1 MKASIILIIALAL
14 AIAVIASEVRG
25 SKAGVLWV
33 DKKINRQS
41 GFDLFIGVDPEK
53 LDMDKINEALKKVDW
68 PEKYPVEVYILDG
81 TKIDISE
88 SRIGRTNY
96 ITKTKVRSGVLAWG
110 DWEEQ

>member
-1 MKASIILIIALAL
+1 MKYSILIVILLMAVLVLAG
-14 AIAVIASEVRG
+14 EVRY

-41 GFDLFIGVDPEK
+41 GFDLFIGVDPEM
-53 LDMDKINEALKKVDW
+53 LDMDMINEVLKKVDW
-68 PEKYPVEVYILDG
+68 PEKYPVQVYILDG
-81 TKIDISE
+81 TKIDMSE

-96 ITKTKVRSGVLAWG
+96 ITKTKVRGGVLAWG